1 MAGSQAR
8 KQGRDTLRGMSIP
21 GRCPSCSTPLPS
33 GSRFCGSC
41 GQSVSPSSA
50 LPTEHRTPGA
60 DPAARPG
67 PSRFSEAESRF
78 LPGAILA
85 GRYRIV
91 GLLGK
96 GGMGEVY
103 RADDLK
109 LGQPVALKFL
119 PRGFDANSERLQ
131 RFLNE
136 VRTARQVSHTNV
148 CRIYDAGEADGQH
161 FLSMEYVDGED
172 LASLLRRIGHLPKDK
187 AIQIARQICA
197 GLAAA
202 HEIGVLHRDLK
213 PANIMIDGR
222 GRARI
227 TDFGLAAFAEDVAGN
242 EILSGTPAYM
252 APEQMAGRG
261 VSARSDLYSLGL
273 VLYELFTGKPAF
285 RAASVAELRRLQSE
299 STPSSPSSLVEGFDP
314 MVERV
319 ILRCLESDPAR
330 RPASALSIAAA
341 LPGGDPLA
349 AALAAGETPSPE
361 MVAEAGDKGASPPWV
376 SWGALALFFA
386 SAAAIFALAPQT
398 TLLGMVPLPKPPE
411 FLQERARE
419 ILTQAGHQRKPA
431 DSLFAFEADRDYLE
445 DLLRRDPAGGGRWDI
460 LQSSPPAGICFWYRE
475 SPQELTPINGAT
487 ILGLLRDP
495 PDSTPGMARIG
506 LDPDGRL
513 ISLLV
518 VPGERTPPTS
528 AEPDWAP
535 LLQATGVDAK
545 TLVPVAPEWA
555 PPVFADHR
563 AAWTG
568 SWPGNQEVPLRIE
581 AAAAGG
587 KPVSLGIVMPWTRPA
602 EEPPPQGSLW
612 IRTARYFGSIWP
624 VVVILTAGS
633 VALRNVRRGRGDRRG
648 ALRLALYL
656 GAARMSWFLGAH
668 HVASPSETAL
678 FFGHFSHAMLYV
690 GLAYVFYLA
699 AEPYARRLWPG
710 MLVSWMRV
718 LEGRFRDPLVGRD
731 LLIGSAA
738 GALAALL
745 GRLGTWITMLGGT
758 PDLPLLGEWSLEPLR
773 GTVPT
778 LVTFAV
784 VHTQTLLTIIF
795 PVTTLLI
802 FRLLLRRTWAA
813 VVVASLVPMVLFFP
827 DSGSIPGYLVGILLA
842 FTIAWLVLFRAGLL
856 GLAAWFSIIFLIDQM
871 PITPHPAAWY
881 LGSTLLSTALIIA
894 PALYGFWISQAGR
907 PLFRDEILG
916 APATR

>member
-1 MAGSQAR
+1 MNIARGAGHAS
-8 KQGRDTLRGMSIP
+8 RGPDPHRSAP
-21 GRCPSCSTPLPS
+21 G
-33 GSRFCGSC
+33 
-41 GQSVSPSSA
+41 
-50 LPTEHRTPGA
+50 
-60 DPAARPG
+60 
-67 PSRFSEAESRF
+67 ESRF
-78 LPGAILA
+78 LPGVVLA

-91 GLLGK
+91 SILGR

-119 PRGFDANSERLQ
+119 PPGFDANPDRLQ
-131 RFLNE
+131 RFLVE

-148 CRIYDAGEADGQH
+148 CRIYDAGETEGQH

-187 AIQIARQICA
+187 AIEIARQLCA
-197 GLAAA
+197 GLAAS

-227 TDFGLAAFAEDVAGN
+227 TDFGLAGMAGGFGGAEVR
-242 EILSGTPAYM
+242 SGTPAYM
-252 APEQMAGRG
+252 APEQLGGRE
-261 VSARSDLYSLGL
+261 VSVRSDIYSLGL

-285 RAASVAELRRLQSE
+285 KATTTDELQRLQSS

-314 MVERV
+314 VVERV
-319 ILRCLESDPAR
+319 ILRCLEADPAR
-330 RPASALSIAAA
+330 RPSSALSVAAA

-349 AALAAGETPSPE
+349 AALAAGETPSPQ
-361 MVAEAGDKGASPPWV
+361 MVAEAGGKSASSPLI
-376 SWGALALFFA
+376 SWGALAVFLVCL
-386 SAAAIFALAPQT
+386 AAILALAPHT
-398 TLLGMVPLPKPPE
+398 TLLGMVPLDKPPE

-419 ILTQAGHQRKPA
+419 ILAQAGYERKSA
-431 DSLFAFEADRDYLE
+431 DSLFAFEADHDYLE
-445 DLLRRDPAGGGRWDI
+445 YLQHRDRADGGRWDI
-460 LQSSPPAGICFWYRE
+460 LRSSPPAGIYFWYRE
-475 SPQELTPINGAT
+475 SPWGLTQFNAAT
-487 ILGLLRDP
+487 ILEWLSDP
-495 PDSTPGMARIG
+495 PDSAPGMARVG

-513 ISLLV
+513 ISFLV
-518 VPGERTPPTS
+518 VPGERTGPTS

-555 PPVFADHR
+555 PTVFADHR

-568 SWPGNQEVPLRIE
+568 SWPGEQEVPLRIE

-587 KPVSLGIVMPWTRPA
+587 KPVSMRIVMPWTRPA
-602 EEPPPQGSLW
+602 EEPPPQGGFW
-612 IRTARYFGSIWP
+612 NRAARLFASVWP
-624 VVVILTAGS
+624 LVVVLVVGA

-656 GAARMSWFLGAH
+656 GAARMTWFLGAR
-668 HVASPSETAL
+668 HVASPTEADL
-678 FFGHFSHAMLYV
+678 FFAHFTYAMQRV

-699 AEPYARRLWPG
+699 VEPYARRLWPR
-710 MLVSWMRV
+710 MLVSWVRV

-738 GALAALL
+738 GALTVLL
-745 GRLGTWITMLGGT
+745 ARVGIWITPMLGGT
-758 PDLPLLGEWSLEPLR
+758 PDLPVTGEWSLEPLR

-778 LVTFAV
+778 LVTFTGI
-784 VHTQTLLTIIF
+784 HTEAMLTIIF

-813 VVVASLVPMVLFFP
+813 VVVASLVPIVLFYP
-827 DSGSIPGYLVGILLA
+827 DSGSIPGYLVSILLWLV
-842 FTIAWLVLFRAGLL
+842 IAWLVLFRAGLL
-856 GLAAWFSIIFLIDQM
+856 GIAVWFTITFLMDQI
-871 PITPHPAAWY
+871 PLTPHPSPWY
-881 LGSTLLSTALIIA
+881 LGATLLSLACIVA
-894 PALYGFWISQAGR
+894 PALYGFWISLAGR
-907 PLFRDEILG
+907 PLFRDEILEPA
-916 APATR
+916 APR